1 MSSRIWGSLTVSSRA
16 RRIWIVLGL
25 LLAVGLVVGGV
36 SANREDDGSATE
48 PAAIT
53 APVET
58 DAYPLGSS
66 TTPEN
71 VQLAVYE
78 RAYSECASTDLALLA
93 SKYKAADT
101 SDKGVAA
108 VVGRAWASYFKA
120 GQDAVGDG
128 RDGCLQ
134 GISQR

>member
-1 MSSRIWGSLTVSSRA
+1 MSSRA
-16 RRIWIVLGL
+16 RRISIVLGL

-36 SANREDDGSATE
+36 SATRANEEDAATTE
-48 PAAIT
+48 HAAVT
-53 APVET
+53 APAQT
-58 DAYPLGSS
+58 DPYPLESS
-66 TTPEN
+66 TTPED

-101 SDKGVAA
+101 SNKGVAA

>member
-1 MSSRIWGSLTVSSRA
+1 
-16 RRIWIVLGL
+16 VLGL

-36 SANREDDGSATE
+36 SANRANDDDSTTE
-48 PAAIT
+48 PAAVT
-53 APVET
+53 APAET
-58 DAYPLGSS
+58 DAYPLSSS

-101 SDKGVAA
+101 SDNGVAV

>member
-1 MSSRIWGSLTVSSRA
+1 VSSRA
-16 RRIWIVLGL
+16 RRISIVLGL

-36 SANREDDGSATE
+36 SATRANEEDAATTE
-48 PAAIT
+48 RVAVT
-53 APVET
+53 APAQT
-58 DAYPLGSS
+58 DPYPLESS
-66 TTPEN
+66 TTPED

-101 SDKGVAA
+101 SNKGVAA

>member
-1 MSSRIWGSLTVSSRA
+1 VSSRA

-36 SANREDDGSATE
+36 SANRANDDDSTTE
-48 PAAIT
+48 PAAVT
-53 APVET
+53 APAET
-58 DAYPLGSS
+58 DAYPLSSS

-101 SDKGVAA
+101 SDNGVAV

>member
-1 MSSRIWGSLTVSSRA
+1 
-16 RRIWIVLGL
+16 VLGL

>member
-1 MSSRIWGSLTVSSRA
+1 M
-16 RRIWIVLGL
+16 LGL

-36 SANREDDGSATE
+36 SANRANDDGSATE
-48 PAAIT
+48 PSAIT

-66 TTPEN
+66 TTPED
-71 VQLAVYE
+71 VQTAVYE
-78 RAYSECASTDLALLA
+78 RAYSECSSTELALLA
-93 SKYKAADT
+93 SKYKVSDT

>member
-1 MSSRIWGSLTVSSRA
+1 MSSRA
-16 RRIWIVLGL
+16 RRISIVLGL

-36 SANREDDGSATE
+36 SATRANEEDAATTE
-48 PAAIT
+48 RVAVT
-53 APVET
+53 APAQT
-58 DAYPLGSS
+58 DPYPLESS
-66 TTPEN
+66 TTPED

-101 SDKGVAA
+101 SNKGVAA

>member
-1 MSSRIWGSLTVSSRA
+1 VSSRA

-36 SANREDDGSATE
+36 SANRANDDDSTTE
-48 PAAIT
+48 PAAVT
-53 APVET
+53 APAET
-58 DAYPLGSS
+58 DAYPLSSS

-101 SDKGVAA
+101 SDNGVAV

-120 GQDAVGDG
+120 GQDTVGDD

>member
-1 MSSRIWGSLTVSSRA
+1 
-16 RRIWIVLGL
+16 
-25 LLAVGLVVGGV
+25 VGLVVGGV
-36 SANREDDGSATE
+36 SANRANEEDAATTE
-48 PAAIT
+48 RVAVT
-53 APVET
+53 APAQT
-58 DAYPLGSS
+58 DPYPLESS

-101 SDKGVAA
+101 SNKGVAA